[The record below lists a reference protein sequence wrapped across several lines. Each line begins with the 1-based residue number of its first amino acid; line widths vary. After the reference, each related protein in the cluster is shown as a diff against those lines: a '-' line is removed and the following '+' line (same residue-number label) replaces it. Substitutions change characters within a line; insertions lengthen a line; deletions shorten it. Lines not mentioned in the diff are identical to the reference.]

1 MNSPI
6 KPIIILLLTLV
17 IGFGLGIFASGYF
30 FKQRVDRFTRVARKE
45 GFIRHH
51 VEILEATETQRTT
64 LRPIL
69 EKHYQALEEHR
80 DAIRNQ
86 IDSMR
91 KDIQPYLTDEQIEK
105 LKERKRR
112 KRPRKNRS
120 CGPNPPLPLGPDSAI
135 Y

>member
-1 MNSPI
+1 MKSQI
-6 KPIIILLLTLV
+6 KPIIILLLTLI

-51 VEILEATETQRTT
+51 FEILEATETQQTT

-69 EKHYQALEEHR
+69 EKHYQALQGHR

-91 KDIQPYLTDEQIEK
+91 KDIQPYLTDEQIKK

-112 KRPRKNRS
+112 KRPGKNRPR
-120 CGPNPPLPLGPDSAI
+120 GPHHAPPPGPDAASF
-135 Y
+135 